1 MDVFISYRRAGGLE
15 LARNIWTELKNMEY
29 YSFFDL
35 DSIREGEFPQA
46 IRRNILRSDNFLI
59 LLTPGAL
66 DRCSNEN
73 DWVRHELKIAFE
85 YGKNIIPVVCNDFKF
100 PKDLPEDIR
109 RIGMIQAVIYNGIN
123 FSDMISSIIERLKD
137 ENGYP
142 LRVIKKRNTSNT
154 FYEEHMSEE
163 EKDRIKADYLSC
175 KKVEDEIFERLLK
188 GKRNVVLFNPAI
200 YEIDSYMSKYDREE
214 IGYVYGLLNHKDE
227 VEDAMARYA
236 VRGTQKNAF
245 YVGNMEH
252 DNFEDEMDKILS
264 ENKVRSFDFVDLT
277 LILRDLA
284 EPEDKLIQ
292 VADRVSSGGVIYV
305 RELDHNMAI
314 AYPDDRGLFKKMFY
328 LIKRDIYSGD
338 FNAGRKVYFWMK
350 NADLRNIHFEGKQI
364 STVGLRRRERR
375 TLFQALFSYVER
387 EYRVIHEKEPTTET
401 RRALEWLEENYKTM
415 ETQFSSDDFF
425 FSTGFMEFHGFVE

>member
-1 MDVFISYRRAGGLE
+1 
-15 LARNIWTELKNMEY
+15 
-29 YSFFDL
+29 
-35 DSIREGEFPQA
+35 
-46 IRRNILRSDNFLI
+46 
-59 LLTPGAL
+59 
-66 DRCSNEN
+66 
-73 DWVRHELKIAFE
+73 
-85 YGKNIIPVVCNDFKF
+85 
-100 PKDLPEDIR
+100 
-109 RIGMIQAVIYNGIN
+109 MIQAVIYNGIN
-123 FSDMISSIIERLKD
+123 FSDMLSSIIERLKD

-175 KKVEDEIFERLLK
+175 KKVEDEIFERLLE

-425 FSTGFMEFHGFVE
+425 FSTGFMEFYGFVE

>member
-1 MDVFISYRRAGGLE
+1 MDVFISYRRAGGIE
-15 LARNIWTELKNMEY
+15 LARILWTELKNMEY

-46 IRRNILRSDNFLI
+46 IQRNILRSDNFLL

-66 DRCSNEN
+66 DRCSNEK
-73 DWVRHELKIAFE
+73 DWVRQELKIAFE
-85 YGKNIIPVVCNDFKF
+85 YGKNIIPVVCHDFQY
-100 PKDLPEDIR
+100 PENLPQDIEKIR
-109 RIGMIQAVIYNGIN
+109 LIQAVIYNGLN
-123 FSDMISSIIERLKD
+123 FSDVLNKIIERLKD

-154 FYEEHMSEE
+154 FYEEYMSQE

-175 KKVEDEIFERLLK
+175 KKVEDEIFTRLLK
-188 GKRNVVLFNPAI
+188 GKQDVVLFNPAI
-200 YEIDSYMSKYDREE
+200 YEIDSYMAKYNREE
-214 IGYVYGLLNHKDE
+214 IGNVYGLLNHKDE

-236 VRGTQKNAF
+236 VRGAQNNAF

-252 DNFEDEMDKILS
+252 DNFEDEMDRILS

-292 VADRVSSGGVIYV
+292 VADRVSPGGVIYV
-305 RELDHNMAI
+305 RELDHSMAL

-350 NADLRNIHFEGKQI
+350 NADLKNIHFEGRQI

-387 EYRVIHEKEPTTET
+387 EYRVIHEKEPATET

-425 FSTGFMEFHGFVE
+425 FSTGFMEFYGFVE